1 MVTTD
6 SNSPQNA
13 PILAADGMPLK
24 KKLSRALFRSRVRA
38 VGLVMPLLAFILAS
52 FVFPILALMWQGVYN
67 DRFESFAPN

>member
-13 PILAADGMPLK
+13 AILAADGMPLK

-52 FVFPILALMWQGVYN
+52 FVFPILALMWQGIYN
-67 DRFESFAPN
+67 DRLSLLLLT